1 MGAQTDIQE
10 HVDFGLRIQ
19 KGVREKTSVNISIS
33 GQKMLMLSTMMLTV
47 KIMKPKRLVMI
58 VNMIRIKGRV

>member
-10 HVDFGLRIQ
+10 HVNIGLRIQ

-33 GQKMLMLSTMMLTV
+33 GQKMLMLSTMMLTM